1 MMMRFVICS
10 LLLYSSVYHRGSHY
24 ESSRVEAAGRSSG
37 ECGTEPPVNPFYLF
51 IYLCISSMICRC
63 CAEMVL
69 RTQLRTRL
77 RTIISGGYCGT
88 VCYRTIKLS
97 RYMSERGRN

>member
-51 IYLCISSMICRC
+51 MYIYIHILHDMQVLCGDG
-63 CAEMVL
+63 AEDITQDAASNNNFGRVL
-69 RTQLRTRL
+69 WDSLLQNDQ
-77 RTIISGGYCGT
+77 
-88 VCYRTIKLS
+88 VK
-97 RYMSERGRN
+97 